1 MPVTEA
7 IPENP
12 TQLADMLGSGEF
24 RAELLSDPAKMGKF
38 VGDYAAAFAKKDTEF
53 TKEFQEL
60 AQQELRNY
68 YKENGYSPAES
79 KRNALDLQARNGR
92 TTTIDKGQFY
102 NAAAPGAKFD
112 ELFEGSVERRMGDYF
127 RAGWKKYER
136 FGDRTELANKRSKM
150 LEIQN
155 SYGSTVP
162 SDGGFLIPEVLRSQI
177 LMLAL
182 ENSIVRP
189 RATVIP
195 MDSLKVPIPAVDE
208 TSRVSSIYG
217 GIIAYWTE
225 EGAPLTDSSAK
236 FGQVTLDA
244 KKLTAYAAIPNE
256 LFADAPAFGGF
267 FNNTFPAAIGWFE
280 DIAFLTGDGT
290 DKPLGVMNGA
300 GTLSVTRTTPASS
313 TIVYN
318 DIVNMYSRLLPQ
330 SLDNSVWVASHDAFP
345 QLAELTFTPAGG
357 STPVPVMLW
366 QMNAVGT
373 PVPTL
378 LGRPLIRSEKV
389 GPLGS
394 AGDIGLFDFSQ
405 YLVGDRQSMSADS
418 SSDYLF
424 GNDKTA
430 FRIIER
436 VDGRPWI
443 QTPLTPHNGSASTL
457 SPYVILHA

>member
-1 MPVTEA
+1 MTA
-7 IPENP
+7 TDTIPENP

-24 RAELLSDPAKMGKF
+24 RADLMQDPAKMGKF
-38 VGDYAAAFAKKDTEF
+38 IGDYAAAFAKKDTEF
-53 TKEFQEL
+53 SKEFAEM

-79 KRNALDLQARNGR
+79 KRNAHDLQQRNASSA
-92 TTTIDKGQFY
+92 IDKGQFY
-102 NAAAPGAKFD
+102 NAAAPGAKLD
-112 ELFEGSVERRMGDYF
+112 EFFEGNVTKRMGDYF
-127 RAGWKKYER
+127 RAGWKKYDR
-136 FGDRTELANKRSKM
+136 FEDSGKLATMREKM
-150 LEIQN
+150 LKVQN

-225 EGAPLTDSSAK
+225 EGAPLKDSSAK

-290 DKPLGVMNGA
+290 DKPLGVLNGA
-300 GTLSVTRTTPASS
+300 GLVSVTRGTSS
-313 TIVYN
+313 LIQYT

-330 SLDNSVWVASHDAFP
+330 SLDNSVWVCSHDAFP
-345 QLAELTFTPAGG
+345 QLAELSFTPSGG
-357 STPVPVMLW
+357 TTPVPVMLW

-378 LGRPLIRSEKV
+378 MGRPLIRSEKV

-394 AGDIGLFDFSQ
+394 AGDIGLFDFGQ

-443 QTPLTPHNGSASTL
+443 QTPLTPHNGSSSTL
-457 SPYVILHA
+457 SPYVVLHA